1 MKQTKITTIIIIITI
16 FAVSLTACG
25 AKAEVDANQKMTEI
39 AGTVQA
45 QLTQT
50 ALLIPTATSTP
61 EPPTATFTITPAPPT
76 STLEGMAP
84 TETPIFFS
92 TQPTL
97 VNGDDAKFIADVSIP
112 DGTTLRAGEQFTKT
126 WRFQNTGKTTWTTVY
141 AIQYLEG
148 NLLGRNGNLTFNLPI
163 EVPPGGTLDLSIPFT
178 APTDPGTYSSYWKLL
193 SANGFYFGDTVS
205 INISVGIPTPTVPS
219 LTPTKKPTKTP
230 TPVETTEEP

>member
-1 MKQTKITTIIIIITI
+1 MKLSKITTMIVIVTI
-16 FAVSLTACG
+16 FAVTLTACG
-25 AKAEVDANQKMTEI
+25 AKNAVDPNQKMTEI

-61 EPPTATFTITPAPPT
+61 EPPTATLTITPAPPT
-76 STLEGMAP
+76 STPEGMGP
-84 TETPIFFS
+84 TETPIIFS

-97 VNGDDAKFIADVSIP
+97 SNGDDAKFIADVSIP
-112 DGTTLRAGEQFTKT
+112 DGSTLRAGEQFTKT
-126 WRFQNTGKTTWTTVY
+126 WRFQNIGKTTWTKEY

-148 NLLGRNGNLTFNLPI
+148 NLLGKNGDLTFNLPI
-163 EVPPGGTLDLSIPFT
+163 EVPPGGTLDISIPFT
-178 APTDPGTYSSYWKLL
+178 APTEPGTYSSYWKLL

-230 TPVETTEEP
+230 TPVVTTEEP